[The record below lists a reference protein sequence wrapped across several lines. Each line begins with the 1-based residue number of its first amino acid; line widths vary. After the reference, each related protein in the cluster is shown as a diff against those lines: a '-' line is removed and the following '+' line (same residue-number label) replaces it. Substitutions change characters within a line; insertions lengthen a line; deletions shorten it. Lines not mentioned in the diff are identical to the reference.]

1 MRRILDIDCP
11 AKLSLR
17 KSQLV
22 VSADDASTQ
31 APLEDIGVVVLT
43 HPQVNITQSLLGA
56 CSEAGVVVIVC
67 NNRRLPESIL
77 LPISGASLHTKYLAQ
92 QVNMTQRLKDRVWK
106 EVVQAKIAEQAFSLK
121 LAGKDY
127 RSVKC
132 LETRVRVGDSTSIEA
147 RAAALYFPRLLGKSF
162 RRDPMRLDINALL
175 NYGYALIRAAMARAV
190 VATGL
195 HPSLGIH
202 HHNQYDSLCLA
213 DDMMEPF
220 RPYVDTRVEKIAQAQ
235 GLNASVNRDN
245 KHDLLKVLTESC
257 LIDGASTPILVS
269 MQRYAA
275 SLRHVIAGD
284 RKKLV
289 IPRRE

>member
-22 VSADDASTQ
+22 IHVEESSTQ
-31 APLEDIGVVVLT
+31 APLEDIGVIVLT
-43 HPQVNITQSLLGA
+43 HPQVIVTHSLLGA
-56 CSEAGVVVIVC
+56 CSEAGVVVIIC
-67 NNRRLPESIL
+67 NSRRLPESIL
-77 LPISGASLHTKYLAQ
+77 LPISGASLHTKILSQ
-92 QVNMTQRLKDRVWK
+92 QVNMTQRLKDRLWK
-106 EVVQAKIAEQAFSLK
+106 QVIQAKIAEQATSLK
-121 LAGKDY
+121 MAGKDF

-147 RAAALYFPRLLGKSF
+147 RAASLYFSRLFGKRF
-162 RRDPMRLDINALL
+162 RRDPLKMDINALL
-175 NYGYALIRAAMARAV
+175 NYGYALVRAAMARAV

-220 RPYVDTRVEKIAQAQ
+220 RPYVDTRVLKLAEEQ
-235 GLNASVNRDN
+235 GLKAPVNREN

-257 LIDGASTPILVS
+257 LIDDASTPILVS

-275 SLRHVIAGD
+275 SLRYVISGE
-284 RKKLV
+284 RKKLL